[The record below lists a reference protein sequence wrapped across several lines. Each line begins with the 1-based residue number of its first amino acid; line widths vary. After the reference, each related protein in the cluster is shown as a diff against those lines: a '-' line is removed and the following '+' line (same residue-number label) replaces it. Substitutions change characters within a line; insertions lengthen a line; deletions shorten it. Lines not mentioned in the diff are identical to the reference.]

1 MNEVIKTTKVGGYI
15 MKKRDLQIII
25 AVLVLALGGLVA
37 RSMWDRSDGPEDYV
51 RIYVGSEEYKR
62 VSLSNPQIV
71 VVERDDK
78 YNEVEIT
85 DHSVKMK
92 AANCDNQDCIH
103 QGEITLEN
111 VDTRILGNWIVCLP
125 NQVSIELV
133 KSEDEG
139 Q

>member
-1 MNEVIKTTKVGGYI
+1 

-62 VSLSNPQIV
+62 VSLSDPQIV

>member
-62 VSLSNPQIV
+62 VSLSDPQIV